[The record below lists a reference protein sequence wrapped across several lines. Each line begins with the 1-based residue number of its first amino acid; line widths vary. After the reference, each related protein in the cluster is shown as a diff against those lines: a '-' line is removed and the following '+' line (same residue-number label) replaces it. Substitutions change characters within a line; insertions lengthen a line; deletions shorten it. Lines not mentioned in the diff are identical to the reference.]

1 MQTFLHVGC
10 GHKRKDQ
17 TTSGFA
23 KENWKELRFDINES
37 VEPDYVGTMTDMS
50 AVETSS
56 MDALYSSHNIEHIYA
71 HEVPKALA
79 EFKRVLRPNGFAVIT
94 CPDIQAICALVAEG
108 KLTEQ
113 AYSSPLGPITPH
125 DILYG
130 HSGSIAGGNLFMAH
144 LCGFT
149 QKVLAKILT
158 ASGFVGLATA
168 KRPGPFFDL
177 WAIGC
182 PGKTSEESLRG
193 LIKDH
198 FPCGTPPEEPAC

>member
-10 GHKRKDQ
+10 GQKRKDR

-37 VEPDYVGTMTDMS
+37 LELDYVGTITDMS

-56 MDALYSSHNIEHIYA
+56 MDALYSSHNIEHLYA

-113 AYSSPLGPITPH
+113 AHSSPAGPITPH

-130 HSGSIAGGNLFMAH
+130 HSGSIARGDLFMAH
-144 LCGFT
+144 RCGFT
-149 QKVLAKILT
+149 QEVLAKTLEV
-158 ASGFVGLATA
+158 SGFVSLGTA
-168 KRPGPFFDL
+168 KRAGPSFDL
-177 WAIGC
+177 WAVAC
-182 PGKTSEESLRG
+182 PVKTSEESLRE
-193 LIKDH
+193 LAKDH
-198 FPCGTPPEEPAC
+198 FPFSGSPGEPAC